1 MCECVSARVC
11 VCVISKPFAT
21 YASNVAR
28 EQGGGGRQRHLGEG
42 HTVKLSCKQNWFA
55 AAEGSGRGQRQRQR
69 RPLATSNSRRG
80 DFTRANRRD
89 NAFDRTSDSQY
100 KRTAV
105 WPNNRTG
112 AQRTQAA
119 PADRQQQQQ
128 WESTT
133 SRERKRNK
141 PARESESN
149 VCQSERR
156 RDAASAV

>member
-1 MCECVSARVC
+1 M
-11 VCVISKPFAT
+11 SKPFAT

-28 EQGGGGRQRHLGEG
+28 EQGGGGRHRHLGAG

-55 AAEGSGRGQRQRQR
+55 AAEGSGRGQRQR
-69 RPLATSNSRRG
+69 RPLATSNSGRG

-105 WPNNRTG
+105 WPNNGTG
-112 AQRTQAA
+112 AQLTQAA
-119 PADRQQQQQ
+119 AADRQQQRQ

-133 SRERKRNK
+133 SRERKRNE
-141 PARESESN
+141 PARER
-149 VCQSERR
+149 ERATCARASDVATR
-156 RDAASAV
+156 RVPSV